1 MLLITEIIPVL
12 LLVIYVLGVA
22 HAFDAVMR
30 ARTSQGAIAWVLS
43 LVLIPYLAVP
53 LYWIFG
59 RSKFDEYVEMLR
71 EVQQSYH
78 GALERIRSEF
88 RPFSVRI
95 SKEALIS
102 QPLLERLVLLPFSR
116 GNEVKVLKDGTTAF
130 PEILK
135 AISSAKSYVLLQSY
149 ILRDDTL
156 GEELLEVLTN
166 KASAGVRVYILLD
179 SIGSFE
185 LSDSYEERLRAAG
198 IKLEY
203 FRAGKR
209 GFLSRFQINFRNHRK
224 TVIVDGAV
232 GFLGGLN
239 WGEEYLGQSREFGS
253 WRDTHLRI
261 SGPALIP
268 QQIAFNSDWLWA
280 SGENLAELTLNQAT
294 HQNDTQILIIP
305 SGPSD
310 LHETASLIFQHLI
323 SSAQDRIWIATP
335 YFVPDMAVMTAI
347 KTAILRGVEVRIL
360 IPHRR
365 DHTLVYLANFGCTLE
380 AALSG
385 ARIFR
390 YERGFMHQ
398 KVMLVDDQ
406 ISVVGS
412 ANFDNRSFRLNFELG
427 ALIVDR
433 AIAAEIEEMLRNDF
447 TCAHEFDV
455 TTYQQRSFAFRATVQ
470 MARLFSPIL

>member
-1 MLLITEIIPVL
+1 MSFFADIIPIL
-12 LLVIYVLGVA
+12 LLLSYLVGAV
-22 HAFDAVMR
+22 HAIDAVMR

-43 LVLIPYLAVP
+43 LVFIPYLAVP

-71 EVQQSYH
+71 DVQQSYH

-95 SKEALIS
+95 PDGATIS

-116 GNEVKVLKDGTTAF
+116 GNDVELLKDGAEAF
-130 PEILK
+130 PEILQ
-135 AISSAKSYVLLQSY
+135 AISNAQSYVLIQSY

-156 GEELLEVLTN
+156 GEELLRIITA
-166 KASAGVRVYILLD
+166 KAKEGVRVYILLD
-179 SIGSFE
+179 SIGSFD
-185 LSDSYEERLRAAG
+185 LSDSYEERLLAAG
-198 IKLEY
+198 IKVQY

-224 TVIVDGAV
+224 TVIVDGTV
-232 GFLGGLN
+232 SFLGGLN
-239 WGEEYLGQSREFGS
+239 WGDEYLGRSKQFSS
-253 WRDTHLRI
+253 WRDTHLKV

-280 SGENLAELTLNQAT
+280 SGENLRELNLNQSA
-294 HQNDTQILIIP
+294 HQSDTQVLIIP

-310 LHETASLIFQHLI
+310 LHETVSLVFQHLI
-323 SSAQDRIWIATP
+323 SSARYRIWIATP
-335 YFVPDMAVMTAI
+335 YFVPDMAVMSAI
-347 KTAILRGVEVRIL
+347 KMAILRGVDVRIL
-360 IPHRR
+360 IPHDS

-380 AALSG
+380 AALAG
-385 ARIFR
+385 ARVFR
-390 YERGFMHQ
+390 YELGFMHQ

-427 ALIVDR
+427 ALIVDKT
-433 AIAAEIEEMLRNDF
+433 IATEVEEMLSNDF
-447 TCAHEFDV
+447 NAAHEFDV
-455 TTYQQRSFAFRATVQ
+455 IAYEQRSFVFRATVQ
-470 MARLFSPIL
+470 MARLLSPIL

>member
-1 MLLITEIIPVL
+1 
-12 LLVIYVLGVA
+12 
-22 HAFDAVMR
+22 
-30 ARTSQGAIAWVLS
+30 
-43 LVLIPYLAVP
+43 
-53 LYWIFG
+53 
-59 RSKFDEYVEMLR
+59 
-71 EVQQSYH
+71 
-78 GALERIRSEF
+78 
-88 RPFSVRI
+88 
-95 SKEALIS
+95 
-102 QPLLERLVLLPFSR
+102 
-116 GNEVKVLKDGTTAF
+116 
-130 PEILK
+130 
-135 AISSAKSYVLLQSY
+135 
-149 ILRDDTL
+149 
-156 GEELLEVLTN
+156 
-166 KASAGVRVYILLD
+166 
-179 SIGSFE
+179 
-185 LSDSYEERLRAAG
+185 
-198 IKLEY
+198 
-203 FRAGKR
+203 
-209 GFLSRFQINFRNHRK
+209 
-224 TVIVDGAV
+224 
-232 GFLGGLN
+232 
-239 WGEEYLGQSREFGS
+239 
-253 WRDTHLRI
+253 
-261 SGPALIP
+261 LIP

-280 SGENLAELTLNQAT
+280 SGENLAELTLNQVT

-310 LHETASLIFQHLI
+310 LHETVSLIFQHLI
-323 SSAQDRIWIATP
+323 SSAQNRIWIATP

-433 AIAAEIEEMLRNDF
+433 AIAADIEEMLRNDF